1 MHRYTASGGNTA
13 NVRDIRC
20 SLGDLMPSTIFFLID
35 GHADS
40 TEGLCLLLARMQP
53 AFCHHC
59 LLQNMHVLFACIMTM
74 TMVMVTS
81 VN

>member
-1 MHRYTASGGNTA
+1 M
-13 NVRDIRC
+13 
-20 SLGDLMPSTIFFLID
+20 LSTIVSLID

-53 AFCHHC
+53 ALCHHC
-59 LLQNMHVLFACIMTM
+59 LLQNMHALFACIMTT